1 MLSRQPFP
9 ITFIILTL
17 LEYCDFIGI
26 QLREGNN
33 QPVFAL
39 LIDSPSSLAGV
50 REQNLAP

>member
-50 REQNLAP
+50 GEQNLAP